1 MDSKADLRRG
11 GTISTMKSVTFKT
24 HYGLDIAGNEYHPQG
39 FDQNKAYA
47 TIIHVSPASGTKE
60 QTAGLYAQRHAEEG
74 FVTIA
79 FDPSFQGESG
89 GELRFQEN
97 SIARI
102 EDIRGAADHLV
113 SLPCVDESRIGVLGI
128 CAGGGY
134 AASAAITERR
144 ISAVGLVIPVNGG
157 ERTGQAAE
165 ERQPRLCRALR
176 GSGRL
181 KLVEESLRLWS
192 GCPKV
197 IGTRHASTSEK
208 HTTII
213 ARPGLIIPTGRASR
227 CGQRAGFFWIRP
239 SGHHIYEVAASTQK
253 DIMVVEG
260 ASHFDMYDQ
269 PGYVDRA
276 VARMSAFLKANWCI
290 PKLGGL
296 LEASGSPEIQLK
308 ELMY

>member
-165 ERQPRLCRALR
+165 ERQPQPAIMEWMPESYRNSTRIDQREAYDYYRTPRANHPNWQSKVRFSTMDAVMSFDAFYLADLLLTQPLQVVV
-176 GSGRL
+176 GSVQGSFGSDR
-181 KLVEESLRLWS
+181 VAIISMRS
-192 GCPKV
+192 QPQP
-197 IGTRHASTSEK
+197 RRTS
-208 HTTII
+208 
-213 ARPGLIIPTGRASR
+213 
-227 CGQRAGFFWIRP
+227 W
-239 SGHHIYEVAASTQK
+239 
-253 DIMVVEG
+253 
-260 ASHFDMYDQ
+260 
-269 PGYVDRA
+269 
-276 VARMSAFLKANWCI
+276 
-290 PKLGGL
+290 
-296 LEASGSPEIQLK
+296 
-308 ELMY
+308 